1 MLQRLKKIISAL
13 TVTAMI
19 FGIMPIGA
27 LAENLN
33 KADYEELNDG
43 YLKVVVSAKNGGFL
57 IDTVEGDKLNKADDN
72 KYLLFPDENYD
83 TSYTSFRV
91 KRGDEVKDYIFGR
104 KYGFLGK
111 DSSDVTLVKNSDNI
125 VATWSVDGLT
135 FTQTVTLANT
145 KSALHG
151 MASISYGVKST
162 DGRSA
167 DSVQARVMLDTA
179 LGYQDYAVYELTKK
193 DSTYEQIQSETVI
206 DNSDGEAY
214 NNALFGYDNPKAP
227 SVTAYTVNASI
238 NNKIVAPYQIAFGHW
253 NNLASSV
260 FDFEPDNSLTFTNPY
275 NEKYLT
281 ADSAYALYFDMGSV
295 AANGEGNTVATNY
308 GIYSNVTVNNDDK
321 VAINFSSELGAMQLT
336 DTKDEYKPQTA
347 DGKNGDF
354 SVSTQI
360 KNVSQNEMKQIAV
373 AVYPQEGIT
382 PYDLSGNLDV
392 TASYSNPFSV
402 DIIDFNAD
410 EERQVVFNFN
420 AEPLTATDYRK
431 IEVRCYDVS
440 GTDGKL
446 LSENLIGQRSIYLL
460 CPGATGDRV
469 SFIST
474 APEIV
479 YNRGTRH
486 IYLAG
491 QNFNLLKNKSEYDIK
506 VTPLNGSQPLTVS
519 AENFILDT
527 ENNTA
532 DLILDELMSVGT
544 YQIVFD
550 MKDPTKK
557 DITSDALKF
566 NVSDDIAY
574 QGGSYGV
581 VTIEKDGDNKYALRA
596 YKDEKEYSDEV
607 PNAQNISLL
616 ELRGDFTLKYENGKI
631 AEAEAVSLETV
642 DHKAKSTINISNCL
656 DIEKGTV
663 TVSVEN
669 VGQDDQT
676 INIDIDG
683 EVYTTGARTKVWS
696 GVCAIS
702 SFENGSES
710 TLLQYTNEGE
720 QTGDV
725 ENSVANTNGIM
736 LMWPGAASTAQTIA
750 GMVMEFR
757 YCQFGQMATVDG
769 EVTSKTPKQ
778 RVIAFGAQLSP
789 DFLVPSNFDWSNRK
803 TSAMEVAQ
811 LKMAS
816 SNYTPSQL
824 RDVQDRY
831 AEDQEEWEDAEGGS
845 LNLYIHDI
853 LFGGGF
859 IGFNTSVEVEVP
871 SYADGLPSVEGTLDL
886 KVMNNEYTI
895 GVQGSADMMA
905 FEMEAEIRLRSNN
918 GIPIPDKL
926 YFYAGGFT
934 PGINVDGMGVF
945 WIKGAGG
952 GIDNLFETIYP
963 SSSVPPITL
972 LLSGQFAL
980 FDVLSAR
987 GDVSISPR
995 DLSIALSDVNIA
1007 GITLIDYAGI
1017 ECAWYPELRFA
1028 AGVSIGIFD
1037 VISGDGHLIVE
1048 KDKVKDKYFWEGYAT
1063 AVVSIPKKIPIF
1075 GGIEI
1080 GSADLGVNAE
1090 KIWGALHV
1098 LKIDAGVTYYWGG
1111 DVDFAFGK
1119 YDAPEPTIEL
1129 SAEGI
1134 PVYYDEK
1141 TDRTLYMKL
1150 NNSIRT
1156 LASTDDISLFGS
1168 NGATVSSLAGK
1179 TVHSVNFGKYN
1190 NENGILTIS
1199 YDAPSQLIA
1208 ETYAKNIE
1216 MENYPIVWS
1225 DSSKTADDTANAN
1238 ANAMLN
1244 WNEDTKKATVTITV
1258 TDENYF
1264 NKALQLK
1271 TGIASSVTIYALSKL
1286 PTIDNAVLNNNTV
1299 TWSGED
1305 LDKFNSL
1312 TIYAED
1318 SNNEVYPLYKT
1329 ENVNDIKSKSA
1340 NITMPENMPSGEYT
1354 VKVVATTTDESANP
1368 VVTTDKKLNY
1378 TNPSQPSAPTF
1389 NVALGGDYSIDL
1401 TGINQDNYDG
1411 YKVSIYE
1418 VQDGKNVPTVFDNM
1432 TVSGSDVITVGGQYT
1447 KTVTVDKNGNIVNEN
1462 DLTEDEKKDIKTQ
1475 SEQVGLVSG
1484 K

>member
-27 LAENLN
+27 FAENLN

-91 KRGDEVKDYIFGR
+91 KRGNEVKDYIFGR

-519 AENFILDT
+519 AE
-527 ENNTA
+527 
-532 DLILDELMSVGT
+532 
-544 YQIVFD
+544 
-550 MKDPTKK
+550 
-557 DITSDALKF
+557 SDC
-566 NVSDDIAY
+566 I
-574 QGGSYGV
+574 
-581 VTIEKDGDNKYALRA
+581 
-596 YKDEKEYSDEV
+596 
-607 PNAQNISLL
+607 
-616 ELRGDFTLKYENGKI
+616 
-631 AEAEAVSLETV
+631 
-642 DHKAKSTINISNCL
+642 
-656 DIEKGTV
+656 
-663 TVSVEN
+663 
-669 VGQDDQT
+669 
-676 INIDIDG
+676 
-683 EVYTTGARTKVWS
+683 
-696 GVCAIS
+696 
-702 SFENGSES
+702 
-710 TLLQYTNEGE
+710 
-720 QTGDV
+720 
-725 ENSVANTNGIM
+725 
-736 LMWPGAASTAQTIA
+736 
-750 GMVMEFR
+750 
-757 YCQFGQMATVDG
+757 
-769 EVTSKTPKQ
+769 
-778 RVIAFGAQLSP
+778 
-789 DFLVPSNFDWSNRK
+789 
-803 TSAMEVAQ
+803 
-811 LKMAS
+811 
-816 SNYTPSQL
+816 
-824 RDVQDRY
+824 
-831 AEDQEEWEDAEGGS
+831 
-845 LNLYIHDI
+845 
-853 LFGGGF
+853 
-859 IGFNTSVEVEVP
+859 
-871 SYADGLPSVEGTLDL
+871 
-886 KVMNNEYTI
+886 
-895 GVQGSADMMA
+895 
-905 FEMEAEIRLRSNN
+905 
-918 GIPIPDKL
+918 
-926 YFYAGGFT
+926 
-934 PGINVDGMGVF
+934 
-945 WIKGAGG
+945 
-952 GIDNLFETIYP
+952 
-963 SSSVPPITL
+963 
-972 LLSGQFAL
+972 
-980 FDVLSAR
+980 
-987 GDVSISPR
+987 
-995 DLSIALSDVNIA
+995 
-1007 GITLIDYAGI
+1007 
-1017 ECAWYPELRFA
+1017 
-1028 AGVSIGIFD
+1028 
-1037 VISGDGHLIVE
+1037 
-1048 KDKVKDKYFWEGYAT
+1048 
-1063 AVVSIPKKIPIF
+1063 
-1075 GGIEI
+1075 
-1080 GSADLGVNAE
+1080 
-1090 KIWGALHV
+1090 
-1098 LKIDAGVTYYWGG
+1098 
-1111 DVDFAFGK
+1111 
-1119 YDAPEPTIEL
+1119 
-1129 SAEGI
+1129 
-1134 PVYYDEK
+1134 
-1141 TDRTLYMKL
+1141 
-1150 NNSIRT
+1150 
-1156 LASTDDISLFGS
+1156 
-1168 NGATVSSLAGK
+1168 
-1179 TVHSVNFGKYN
+1179 
-1190 NENGILTIS
+1190 
-1199 YDAPSQLIA
+1199 
-1208 ETYAKNIE
+1208 
-1216 MENYPIVWS
+1216 
-1225 DSSKTADDTANAN
+1225 
-1238 ANAMLN
+1238 
-1244 WNEDTKKATVTITV
+1244 
-1258 TDENYF
+1258 
-1264 NKALQLK
+1264 
-1271 TGIASSVTIYALSKL
+1271 
-1286 PTIDNAVLNNNTV
+1286 
-1299 TWSGED
+1299 
-1305 LDKFNSL
+1305 
-1312 TIYAED
+1312 
-1318 SNNEVYPLYKT
+1318 
-1329 ENVNDIKSKSA
+1329 
-1340 NITMPENMPSGEYT
+1340 
-1354 VKVVATTTDESANP
+1354 
-1368 VVTTDKKLNY
+1368 
-1378 TNPSQPSAPTF
+1378 
-1389 NVALGGDYSIDL
+1389 
-1401 TGINQDNYDG
+1401 
-1411 YKVSIYE
+1411 
-1418 VQDGKNVPTVFDNM
+1418 
-1432 TVSGSDVITVGGQYT
+1432 
-1447 KTVTVDKNGNIVNEN
+1447 
-1462 DLTEDEKKDIKTQ
+1462 
-1475 SEQVGLVSG
+1475 
-1484 K
+1484 